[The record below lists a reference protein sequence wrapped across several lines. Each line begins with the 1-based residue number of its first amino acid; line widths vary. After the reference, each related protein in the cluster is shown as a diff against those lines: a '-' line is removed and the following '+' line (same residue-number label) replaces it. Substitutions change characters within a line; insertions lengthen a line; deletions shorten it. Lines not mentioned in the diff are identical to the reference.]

1 MPAGRVE
8 SREGR
13 NPTGAAGPGSAIAL
27 ASDHRPGREGG
38 PLNVA
43 ALGACDAWSAYRRKP
58 QGRSQTPKR
67 ECPPDGAGEPSASR
81 PECAEGE
88 ENLRRGD
95 PASLWRESKSRH
107 EPEAGPAPR
116 PKRYSARRNTGTP
129 PREKTR
135 PSPRQADQNAPRKAG
150 AAKPTGR
157 NLAGATDPVCTGEAQ
172 KCVAEASPSGRSP
185 AAVVVNLWRG
195 NRSI

>member
-8 SREGR
+8 SREGQ

-135 PSPRQADQNAPRKAG
+135 PSPRQS
-150 AAKPTGR
+150 GR
-157 NLAGATDPVCTGEAQ
+157 TLPHMKRARPSQQVASRPVDDLESFGQAQ
-172 KCVAEASPSGRSP
+172 KCQ
-185 AAVVVNLWRG
+185 AAARQSEH
-195 NRSI
+195 RRP